1 MLALVG
7 AATMLCTPLAG
18 RLVDRRGPD
27 PVNLVCTLGVL
38 VSAAVLTA
46 GARGGALGLTALILG
61 TLLLDVAMQSGMVDD
76 YLGFSRSNNVFSQ
89 VLPSRTRP

>member
-7 AATMLCTPLAG
+7 GATMLCTPLAG

-38 VSAAVLTA
+38 VSAAVLAA
-46 GARGGALGLTALILG
+46 GARGGALGLARNLVALYGRRPRLNEDPA
-61 TLLLDVAMQSGMVDD
+61 T
-76 YLGFSRSNNVFSQ
+76 SRC
-89 VLPSRTRP
+89 